1 MIYKIGLVQTFLVK
15 MNDFL
20 NGVIQAAFL
29 TQLATLR
36 NGGMDRGIWVGISQI
51 ITFSLGYDLFSFVYS
66 AAQLPFIMQKCRKS
80 P

>member
-36 NGGMDRGIWVGISQI
+36 NGGMDGGIWVGISQ
-51 ITFSLGYDLFSFVYS
+51 
-66 AAQLPFIMQKCRKS
+66 
-80 P
+80 